1 MTKRRAKE
9 LLRTPA
15 AFNLDSFHPSIAKYP
30 ISWIG
35 AWSQIYGM
43 EIDRE
48 QSPRQTEQPVN
59 SIENESSVTD
69 EQWNA
74 MMDVTMGIYEFREAE

>member
-1 MTKRRAKE
+1 
-9 LLRTPA
+9 
-15 AFNLDSFHPSIAKYP
+15 
-30 ISWIG
+30 
-35 AWSQIYGM
+35 M
-43 EIDRE
+43 ETDRE